1 MDTTPNNQGTKNW
14 IMMALIA
21 VLAASSIY
29 LYVSKNKQAA
39 MATLDISN
47 ATTAKQAI
55 QQEYDAALGRLDL
68 MKSENSQMDSL
79 LNQKDGE
86 LNALRSKIESIINNN
101 NATEGELALAR
112 EMISSLNGKLDI
124 FKKEIATLKSTNAKL
139 ATDKEKLSKDKESL
153 TTDKENLTKDKESLT
168 TAKTNLET
176 ENKNINAEKEAVT
189 EKANQ
194 LEKKVEIAKVLRASN
209 IKLSPIKH
217 TLLGKN
223 EATTNKAKRAD
234 LMRITFNIDDNRI
247 SESGEKQ
254 VYVVVYN
261 AEGDAYTNGKFRLA
275 NGTEKSYSAM
285 KTVPYVQ
292 GQASKGISLDWA
304 PINAKFNKGNYNV
317 EIYHMGYLIGQEKVA
332 LK

>member
-29 LYVSKNKQAA
+29 LYVSKNKQAT

-68 MKSENSQMDSL
+68 MKSENTQMDSL
-79 LNQKDGE
+79 LSQKDGE
-86 LNALRSKIESIINNN
+86 LSALREKIESIINSS
-101 NATEGELALAR
+101 NATEGELKLAR
-112 EMISSLNGKLDI
+112 EMISSLNGKLDV
-124 FKKEIATLKSTNAKL
+124 FKNEIAALKSTNAKL
-139 ATDKEKLSKDKESL
+139 ATDKQNLTADKESL
-153 TTDKENLTKDKESLT
+153 TREKESLAN
-168 TAKTNLET
+168 AKTNLET
-176 ENKNINAEKEAVT
+176 ENKTINEEKEAVK
-189 EKANQ
+189 EKAAQ
-194 LEKKVEIAKVLRASN
+194 LEKKVEVAKVLHASN
-209 IKLSPIKH
+209 IKLAPIKH
-217 TLLGKN
+217 TLIGKN
-223 EATTNKAKRAD
+223 EASTNKAKRAD
-234 LMRITFNIDDNRI
+234 LMRISFNIDDNRI

-261 AEGDAYTNGKFRLA
+261 PDGDAYGAGKFKLA
-275 NGTEKSYSAM
+275 NGTEKAFSAI

-292 GQASKGISLDWA
+292 GQTSKDISLDWA
-304 PINAKFNKGNYNV
+304 PINAKFNKGAYNV